1 MESSKEDK
9 EETKEEVKQES
20 TNADG
25 TEAVDVVATNF
36 NPNIRSKR
44 ISVFI
49 SQDKSWDD

>member
-1 MESSKEDK
+1 MESSNK
-9 EETKEEVKQES
+9 EEIKGEDNSLSE
-20 TNADG
+20 NADG
-25 TEAVDVVATNF
+25 TVEVDVVETNF